1 MIPAE
6 DLSEGDL
13 RLLEVD
19 NPIYLPTNAHV
30 RLSVTPDD
38 VLHCRTIPSL
48 GVKVD
53 ACPGRLN
60 QTSIFTNREGRY
72 YGQCSE
78 IRGVNHGSTP
88 ICVKAVPLDT
98 YISRVSSQ
106 FDEKTN
112 TSTNSSPRYAKSMQ
126 TLLLDSSASIALTC
140 AMGVIVSTNP
150 IHSVISPI
158 LVSRN
163 ATGLLIVLSPKIESI
178 AATFSI
184 IYVGAI
190 AVPFPLV
197 VMMLNVRAAESQ
209 TNWLRYVGSI
219 IILYLLIRLA
229 APGATFEQLLQPLSF
244 PTVNGYALPALT
256 NIQSLGYLIH
266 THYSY
271 YFPMASSILPVAM
284 IGAIVSTMHKRKN
297 AYKKQ
302 FVFQQV
308 ARRFEDAICYA
319 A

>member
-1 MIPAE
+1 
-6 DLSEGDL
+6 
-13 RLLEVD
+13 
-19 NPIYLPTNAHV
+19 
-30 RLSVTPDD
+30 
-38 VLHCRTIPSL
+38 
-48 GVKVD
+48 
-53 ACPGRLN
+53 
-60 QTSIFTNREGRY
+60 
-72 YGQCSE
+72 
-78 IRGVNHGSTP
+78 
-88 ICVKAVPLDT
+88 
-98 YISRVSSQ
+98 
-106 FDEKTN
+106 
-112 TSTNSSPRYAKSMQ
+112 MQ

>member
-1 MIPAE
+1 
-6 DLSEGDL
+6 
-13 RLLEVD
+13 
-19 NPIYLPTNAHV
+19 
-30 RLSVTPDD
+30 
-38 VLHCRTIPSL
+38 
-48 GVKVD
+48 
-53 ACPGRLN
+53 
-60 QTSIFTNREGRY
+60 
-72 YGQCSE
+72 
-78 IRGVNHGSTP
+78 
-88 ICVKAVPLDT
+88 
-98 YISRVSSQ
+98 VS
-106 FDEKTN
+106 
-112 TSTNSSPRYAKSMQ
+112 
-126 TLLLDSSASIALTC
+126 
-140 AMGVIVSTNP
+140 
-150 IHSVISPI
+150 
-158 LVSRN
+158 
-163 ATGLLIVLSPKIESI
+163 SPKIESI

-209 TNWLRYVGSI
+209 TNWLRYVGSSCP
-219 IILYLLIRLA
+219 IILYLLIRLLDA
-229 APGATFEQLLQPLSF
+229 APGATFEQLLQPFSF